1 MEPPPRPRSVTLDIG
16 ESIDRGAWSGLQ
28 KFVVVLAAL
37 ATMLDGFDGQ
47 LIGYAIPVL
56 MKDWGLA
63 RDAFT
68 PVVAAGLFGMALGS
82 VTAGYAADRVG
93 RRHVII
99 GCVVLFALATAAIGL
114 AQGPMAVALLRF
126 CAGLGVGGALPS
138 ATTLV
143 AEYTPA
149 RRRTVAVTATIV
161 CFPLGGMLAGFFAAY
176 VLPDLG
182 WRALFLIGGTL
193 PLVIAWLLIF
203 ALPESVRF
211 LARRPPRW
219 PELALLFRRM
229 AVPAPDDAAFTD
241 LAEQSRERDRVMSM
255 LFGEARTRD
264 TLALWAAFFLCLFA
278 VYTAFSWLPTAL
290 SAQGLSLAT
299 AGSGLTAYNLG
310 GVIGALLCAQAIA
323 RFGSRWPLIL
333 CCAGS
338 AVSAFALTNTGAT
351 DPRLLVLGLGVHG
364 LFVNAVQSTLYAVC
378 AHVYPTAVRATGTA
392 FALAVGRIGALAAAP
407 VGAAIITV
415 RGLPAYLAML
425 GIAMTGVLVA
435 LALLRNHISQLRP
448 VAEPALA
455 GGRHVDGL
463 ANIS

>member
-1 MEPPPRPRSVTLDIG
+1 MPTELSPRPTSVTLDVG
-16 ESIDRGAWSGLQ
+16 EAIDRSPWSGLQ
-28 KFVVVLAAL
+28 KRVVVLAAL
-37 ATMLDGFDGQ
+37 AVVLDGIDGQ

-63 RDAFT
+63 REAFT
-68 PVVAAGLFGMALGS
+68 FVVAAGLIAMSVGS
-82 VTAGYAADRVG
+82 AVAGYAADRVG
-93 RRHVII
+93 RRRVII
-99 GCVVLFALATAAIGL
+99 GSVILFAVATAAIGL
-114 AQGPMAVALLRF
+114 AQGPTAVALLRF
-126 CAGLGVGGALPS
+126 CAGLGIGGALPS

-149 RRRTVAVTATIV
+149 RRRTTAVTATIV
-161 CFPLGGMLAGFFAAY
+161 CLPAGGMLAGLFAAY
-176 VLPDLG
+176 VLPSLG

-193 PLVIAWLLIF
+193 PLAVALLLSF

-211 LARRPPRW
+211 LARRPRRW

-241 LAEQSRERDRVMSM
+241 YGEQYRERDRAVSM

-264 TLALWAAFFLCLFA
+264 TLTLWAAFFLCLFA
-278 VYTAFSWLPTAL
+278 VYSAFSWLPTAL

-310 GVIGALLCAQAIA
+310 GVVGALLCAQAIA
-323 RFGSRWPLIL
+323 RFGSRWSLVL
-333 CCAGS
+333 CCAGG
-338 AVSAFALTNTGAT
+338 AVSAFALTNAGSM

-392 FALAVGRIGALAAAP
+392 SALAVGRLGALAAAL
-407 VGAAIITV
+407 VGAAVITA

-435 LALLRNHISQLRP
+435 LALLRDHIPQHRTM
-448 VAEPALA
+448 AEPALA
-455 GGRHVDGL
+455 
-463 ANIS
+463 